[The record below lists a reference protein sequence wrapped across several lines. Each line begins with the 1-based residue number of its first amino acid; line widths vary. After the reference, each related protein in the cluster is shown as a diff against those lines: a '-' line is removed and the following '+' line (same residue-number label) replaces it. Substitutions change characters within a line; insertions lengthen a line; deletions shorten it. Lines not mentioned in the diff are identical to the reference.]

1 MARLA
6 VNFRTQE
13 IAAFSTFLRFL
24 KWKMDGK
31 LKMENAHRMGHRQ
44 ACYSADFLEKGHRF
58 AIRFSHLLQVLRRER
73 RYASPPDKKTGLN
86 PRPPQVAGRQ
96 GEAGYTGKHYGV
108 TQDPSLRGPAY
119 EDDVK
124 ARGNSI

>member
-1 MARLA
+1 
-6 VNFRTQE
+6 
-13 IAAFSTFLRFL
+13 
-24 KWKMDGK
+24 
-31 LKMENAHRMGHRQ
+31 MENAHRMGHRQ